1 MRALTM
7 DEVEVVGGMR
17 ELTAEEI
24 EMVGG
29 GVIMVQAMG
38 CLLGASVGMYAY
50 GMNWA
55 MGGSGS
61 YWGLGL
67 TGMGSCIGGAISP
80 LSAVEAVWTFNAGIA
95 FGTAV
100 AAVDSD

>member
-1 MRALTM
+1 
-7 DEVEVVGGMR
+7 
-17 ELTAEEI
+17 
-24 EMVGG
+24 
-29 GVIMVQAMG
+29 
-38 CLLGASVGMYAY
+38 MYAY

-67 TGMGSCIGGAISP
+67 TGMGSCIGGATSP
-80 LSAVEAVWTFNAGIA
+80 LSAVEAVWAFNSGIA